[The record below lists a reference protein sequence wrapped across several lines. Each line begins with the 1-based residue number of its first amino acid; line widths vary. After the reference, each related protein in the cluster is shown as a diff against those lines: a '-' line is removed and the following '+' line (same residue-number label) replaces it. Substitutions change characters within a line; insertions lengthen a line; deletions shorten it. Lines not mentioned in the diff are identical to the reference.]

1 MHYHAYSD
9 SGKSGSSSDT
19 MMIVAFGKSF
29 SVSDPTPNKLIM
41 NTLARAA
48 IERDRAME
56 DGEEMQLLHSAKE
69 QTEFVGTGGSRLNT
83 IQRTSANA
91 MSGGVGSKQ
100 KVTFE
105 DIDGSSTLG
114 ANSPR

>member
-1 MHYHAYSD
+1 
-9 SGKSGSSSDT
+9 

-29 SVSDPTPNKLIM
+29 TVSDPIPKKLIM

-48 IERDRAME
+48 IERDKAME
-56 DGEEMQLLHSAKE
+56 DGEEMQLLCSGGRD
-69 QTEFVGTGGSRLNT
+69 QTDFAGSRMNT
-83 IQRTSANA
+83 MSRNRHNIVMSSPAL
-91 MSGGVGSKQ
+91 SGGGGVAGGGKQ

-105 DIDGSSTLG
+105 DVDGGTVSGTLA